1 MQAEKMALG
10 RQIGHVSHLFRRSID
25 NLIATE
31 SRDYSDNALTGRNF
45 WVLRYL
51 EEHAG
56 ENVFQKDLES
66 AFKIRRSTVSCMME
80 LMEQKGLLRRESVD
94 GDARLKRLVLTEK
107 SKEMLAAVSKGVEH
121 LEGEVR
127 AGFTPDEY
135 DTLTV
140 LLERL
145 SVLLE
150 TRETQQ
156 MKGIESNPL

>member
-1 MQAEKMALG
+1 MQEEKVALG

-31 SRDYSDNALTGRNF
+31 GRDCSDNALTGRNF

-56 ENVFQKDLES
+56 ETVFQKDLES

-107 SKEMLAAVSKGVEH
+107 AKEKLAAVSIGVEH
-121 LEGEVR
+121 LENEVR
-127 AGFTPDEY
+127 AGFTPEEY
-135 DTLTV
+135 DTLTA

-150 TRETQQ
+150 TRETQH
-156 MKGIESNPL
+156 MKGTESNPL